1 MEAAVNLV
9 NVDLK
14 KNLAN
19 GELHLRRVH
28 KIVLRLELLNKQ
40 KLATGPR
47 GRACT
52 PLPCQLGS
60 TRAPEDRIQ
69 YLKTHYEPLVL
80 DEVELLD
87 LDATGFSD
95 HETWLYVPPQTKKN
109 SQDPVTPLQWCRH
122 VLEAPEWKVARRFM
136 RLQLESASCWRQ
148 LPSTPPPL
156 GKVAVVSPIGSP
168 RSPENHGNP
177 HANSQNP
184 SGRARTPTFI
194 PHLTRGSNSS
204 PRRRSSPRLQTDLA
218 VIPPGPDEDDL
229 VPRGY
234 KLKDL
239 TDVQVVARLQE
250 EKLRQACASTSSAL
264 ATRRSRSV
272 TLPLSA
278 RPDPEDKAGGKDH
291 LYPQHAPT
299 FSSDRNLQSS
309 SFLSVCPSAPPR
321 LSAGRLR
328 QPFRTGPD
336 KTQTSLPY
344 LARAQS
350 VPNASLLATNQN
362 FGSPTCLSSPASP
375 TLQHARIQSTGRTSS
390 PSRQPPK
397 ASAYVSPTIS
407 ASRSPGGADGTS
419 RIPLRSKCS
428 SYCMSGLSPPWP
440 ANSCKMVQPGH
451 SSRNA
456 MRLFST

>member
-28 KIVLRLELLNKQ
+28 KLVLSLGLLNKQ
-40 KLATGPR
+40 KLPTGPR

-60 TRAPEDRIQ
+60 PRAPKDRIQ
-69 YLKTHYEPLVL
+69 YLQKHYEPLVL

-136 RLQLESASCWRQ
+136 HLQLESALCWRQ
-148 LPSTPPPL
+148 VLSSPGPTTTPPPL
-156 GKVAVVSPIGSP
+156 GKVAVMSPISSP
-168 RSPENHGNP
+168 RSPET
-177 HANSQNP
+177 HAHSQSP

-204 PRRRSSPRLQTDLA
+204 PRRRSSPRLQADLA
-218 VIPPGPDEDDL
+218 VVIPPGPDEEDL
-229 VPRGY
+229 VPHGY

-250 EKLRQACASTSSAL
+250 ENLRAHRYFSFINPSRTQASLRQHFIRPGHPTQPECHPPAQRSPRPG
-264 ATRRSRSV
+264 RRSWRQRSP
-272 TLPLSA
+272 LPTA
-278 RPDPEDKAGGKDH
+278 RPH
-291 LYPQHAPT
+291 L
-299 FSSDRNLQSS
+299 LQRPK
-309 SFLSVCPSAPPR
+309 LAKQ
-321 LSAGRLR
+321 R
-328 QPFRTGPD
+328 QLPVR
-336 KTQTSLPY
+336 TSL
-344 LARAQS
+344 R
-350 VPNASLLATNQN
+350 
-362 FGSPTCLSSPASP
+362 PTS
-375 TLQHARIQSTGRTSS
+375 
-390 PSRQPPK
+390 
-397 ASAYVSPTIS
+397 
-407 ASRSPGGADGTS
+407 
-419 RIPLRSKCS
+419 PLRR
-428 SYCMSGLSPPWP
+428 PI
-440 ANSCKMVQPGH
+440 AAAFQNR
-451 SSRNA
+451 SR
-456 MRLFST
+456 

>member
-1 MEAAVNLV
+1 METAVNLV

-14 KNLAN
+14 KNLAKS
-19 GELHLRRVH
+19 ELHLRRVH
-28 KIVLRLELLNKQ
+28 KLVLSLELLNKQ
-40 KLATGPR
+40 KLPTGPC
-47 GRACT
+47 GRAWK

-60 TRAPEDRIQ
+60 PRAPEDRIQ
-69 YLKTHYEPLVL
+69 YLQKHYEPLVL

-136 RLQLESASCWRQ
+136 HLQLESASSALCWRQ
-148 LPSTPPPL
+148 VLSSPGPTTTPPPV
-156 GKVAVVSPIGSP
+156 GKVPVVSPISSP
-168 RSPENHGNP
+168 RSPET
-177 HANSQNP
+177 HAHSQSP

-204 PRRRSSPRLQTDLA
+204 PRRRSSPRQQADLA
-218 VIPPGPDEDDL
+218 VIPPGPDEDNL
-229 VPRGY
+229 VPHGY

-278 RPDPEDKAGGKDH
+278 RPDPEDEAGGKGQ
-291 LYPQHAPT
+291 LYPQRART

-309 SFLSVCPSAPPR
+309 SFLSVHPSAQPR
-321 LSAGRLR
+321 PSAGRLR
-328 QPFRTGPD
+328 QPSRTGPD
-336 KTQTSLPY
+336 KTQSSLPN
-344 LARAQS
+344 LSRAQS

-362 FGSPTCLSSPASP
+362 FGSPSCMTSPTSP
-375 TLQHARIQSTGRTSS
+375 TLRHARVQSTGRTSS

-397 ASAYVSPTIS
+397 ASAFALRS
-407 ASRSPGGADGTS
+407 AGGADGTS
-419 RIPLRSKCS
+419 RIPMRSKCS

-440 ANSCKMVQPGH
+440 GSSCKVAQ
-451 SSRNA
+451 
-456 MRLFST
+456 L